1 MYEISEFFV
10 ECAKKLREGE
20 LDLANSKLEDMVL
33 LSAGENLAYIDDRKY
48 AKEKGID
55 ILKSLEGASLPS
67 EIGRKIEKRRFTKSN
82 LFPDFMFKVR
92 ERDENFDGGSILELK
107 DSKSSSIA
115 SFNSTIPTK
124 FKSLKEIDMIN
135 GGNLVSEI
143 ARIVDKPRN
152 LNEYCSFNRRCF
164 YLVRTKKGSPKVK
177 VSIVDGSFFR
187 DCPKEHLFYQIFLQV
202 LRAHVEKKKLE
213 IPEEK
218 LKEVKEVLKC
228 ITEQTIITGS
238 KIIEKASVKPRL
250 RIMAEVHSEGNPHS
264 SHYDIPEGSFNL
276 ILHASSVSGD
286 LEARICKVLDCEIFP
301 FSIKEIESIKC
312 YCVRF

>member
-1 MYEISEFFV
+1 MYEILEFFV
-10 ECAKKLREGE
+10 ECAKKLREGV

-33 LSAGENLAYIDDRKY
+33 LSAGKNLAYVDDRKY

-55 ILKSLEGASLPS
+55 ILKGASIPS
-67 EIGRKIEKRRFTKSN
+67 KIKRKIEEKRFTKSN
-82 LFPDFMFKVR
+82 LFPDFMFKAR
-92 ERDENFDGGSILELK
+92 ERDGNFDGGSILELK
-107 DSKSSSIA
+107 DSKNNSIA

-124 FKSLKEIDMIN
+124 FKSLKEIDVIN
-135 GGNLVSEI
+135 GVNLVSEI

-177 VSIVDGSFFR
+177 VSIVDGSFFETV
-187 DCPKEHLFYQIFLQV
+187 PKEHLFYQMFLQV

-218 LKEVKEVLKC
+218 LKEVEEVLKC
-228 ITEQTIITGS
+228 ITDQTIIAGS

-264 SHYDIPEGSFNL
+264 SHYDIPERSFNL

-286 LEARICKVLDCEIFP
+286 LEAKIRQVLDCEIFSLQHKRNGRHKV
-301 FSIKEIESIKC
+301 F
-312 YCVRF
+312 CVRF

>member
-1 MYEISEFFV
+1 MYEILEFFV
-10 ECAKKLREGE
+10 ECAKKLREGV

-33 LSAGENLAYIDDRKY
+33 LSAGKNLAYVDDRKY

-55 ILKSLEGASLPS
+55 ILEGASIPS
-67 EIGRKIEKRRFTKSN
+67 EIRRKIEKKRFTKSN
-82 LFPDFMFKVR
+82 LFPDFMFKAK
-92 ERDENFDGGSILELK
+92 ERNGNFDGGSILELK
-107 DSKSSSIA
+107 DSKSNSIA

-124 FKSLKEIDMIN
+124 FKSLKEIDTIN

-164 YLVRTKKGSPKVK
+164 YLVRTRKGSPKVK
-177 VSIVDGSFFR
+177 VSIVDGSFFETV
-187 DCPKEHLFYQIFLQV
+187 PKEHLFYQIFLQV

-218 LKEVKEVLKC
+218 LKEVEEVLKC
-228 ITEQTIITGS
+228 ITDQAIIAGS

-264 SHYDIPEGSFNL
+264 SHYDIPERSFNL

-286 LEARICKVLDCEIFP
+286 LEAKIRQVLDCEIFSLQHKRNGKHKV
-301 FSIKEIESIKC
+301 F
-312 YCVRF
+312 CVRF